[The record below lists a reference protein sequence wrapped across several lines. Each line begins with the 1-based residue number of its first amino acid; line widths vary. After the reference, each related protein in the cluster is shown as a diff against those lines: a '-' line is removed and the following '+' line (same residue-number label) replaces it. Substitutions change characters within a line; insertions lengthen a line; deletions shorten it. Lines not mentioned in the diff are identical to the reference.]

1 MKNLK
6 FVLIGAG
13 MRGQDHTLHS
23 CRDHGMECVAVADP
37 SDSRRNFIR
46 DTYGVKEEMCF
57 TDYKELLAQ
66 GKIADFAVIA
76 TQDKMHL
83 EPALM
88 AIELG
93 YDLLLEKPIAT
104 TPEECVQVWK
114 AAEKKGVRVLV
125 CHVLRYT
132 PFMRKVKDLI
142 DEGHVGKIMSVI
154 HTEGVGNIH
163 QSHSYVRGNWHKTE
177 DSSNMLLA
185 KSSHDLDIL
194 QWLLGSKCKKIQS
207 FGGLHY
213 FTKEN
218 CPEGAPYR
226 CIDGCPHGD
235 KCAYNAV
242 KLYLESDDNY
252 WFRPV
257 CANKLNPTDAEVEQ
271 AIRTNQYGVCVFQGD
286 NDVVDHQTVNME
298 FENGETVVFTMTA
311 FNLGGRRIRIMG
323 TKGEICSDDFETI
336 ELVKFF
342 QDDPASP
349 NFGKPETTY
358 IKTGENTV
366 QEIVGGH
373 GGGDAGII
381 DDLALYFGE
390 NKRTKSISGIGTSV
404 MNHLYVFA
412 AEKSRAENIVVDMDA
427 YIESISNCI

>member
-1 MKNLK
+1 MKKLK

-13 MRGQDHTLHS
+13 MRGQSYTKHACL
-23 CRDHGMECVAVADP
+23 DHGLECVAVADP

-57 TDYKELLAQ
+57 TDYKDLLAL
-66 GKIADFAVIA
+66 GKIADFAMIC
-76 TQDKMHL
+76 TQDQMHT

-88 AIELG
+88 AIEAG
-93 YDLLLEKPIAT
+93 YELLVEKPAAP
-104 TPEECVQVWK
+104 TPEECVKIWK
-114 AAEKKGVRVLV
+114 AAEEKGVRVLI

-142 DEGHVGKIMSVI
+142 DEGKIGKIMSVI

-163 QSHSYVRGNWHKTE
+163 QSHSYVRGNWHKTA

-185 KSSHDLDIL
+185 KSCHDLDIL

-257 CANKLNPTDAEVEQ
+257 CANKLNPTDAEVEE

-298 FENGETVVFTMTA
+298 FENGETVVFTMAA

-323 TKGEICSDDFETI
+323 TKGEICSDDLETI
-336 ELVKFF
+336 ELVTFF

-349 NFGKPETTY
+349 NFGKPETQH
-358 IKTGENTV
+358 IKTNEDTN
-366 QEIVGGH
+366 QEITGGH

-381 DDLALYFGE
+381 DDICLYFGE
-390 NKRTKSISGIGTSV
+390 DKPTKSISSVGTSIT
-404 MNHLYVFA
+404 NHLYVFA
-412 AEKSRAENIVVDMDA
+412 AEKSRAEGIVVDMDE
-427 YIESISNCI
+427 YIQSIL

>member
-1 MKNLK
+1 MKKLK
-6 FVLIGAG
+6 FILIGAG
-13 MRGQDHTLHS
+13 MRGQSYTKHACL
-23 CRDHGMECVAVADP
+23 DHGCELVAVADP
-37 SDSRRNFIR
+37 SESRRNFVR
-46 DTYGVKEEMCF
+46 DTYGVKEQMCF
-57 TDYKELLAQ
+57 TDYKDLLKL
-66 GKIADFAVIA
+66 GKIADFAMIC
-76 TQDKMHL
+76 TQDQLHVD
-83 EPALM
+83 PAIM
-88 AIELG
+88 AIDCG
-93 YDLLLEKPIAT
+93 YDLLLEKPIAP
-104 TPEECVQVWK
+104 TPEECIQVWK

-142 DEGHVGKIMSVI
+142 DEGKIGKIMSVI
-154 HTEGVGNIH
+154 HTEGVGNLH
-163 QSHSYVRGNWHKTE
+163 QSHSYVRGNWHKTS

-185 KSSHDLDIL
+185 KSCHDLDIL

-207 FGGLHY
+207 FGGLDY

-271 AIRTNQYGVCVFQGD
+271 AIRTNNYGVCVFQGD
-286 NDVVDHQTVNME
+286 NDVVDHQTVNMQ
-298 FENGETVVFTMTA
+298 FENGETVVFTMAA

-323 TKGEICSDDFETI
+323 TKGEICSEDFETI
-336 ELVKFF
+336 ELIKFF
-342 QDDPASP
+342 QDDPSSP
-349 NFGKPETTY
+349 NYGKPETVT
-358 IKTGENTV
+358 IKTNENTN
-366 QEIVGGH
+366 QEITGGH
-373 GGGDAGII
+373 GGGDGGIV
-381 DDLALYFGE
+381 DDLCLYFGDDFA
-390 NKRTKSISGIGTSV
+390 TKSISGVDTSV

-412 AEKSRAENIVVDMDA
+412 AEESRAKNIVVDMDD
-427 YIESISNCI
+427 YIREKLENL